1 MIEITFG
8 QGYLCCGCGIRFRDR
23 DTAYRYKNSCLCRGC
38 NEKLRRFDGSRMILG
53 EYYGEHTYSPFY
65 YDGLYRD
72 IFVSFKFSGN
82 TAYGHLLG
90 MAVADGIGDIAE
102 LRTYDCITAVPL
114 SKERMNTRGFNQSK
128 VIADYISQRLELPY
142 EELLLRV
149 KHCAAQSSSDVVSRA
164 QNVKDAFAA
173 KGGAYGKRIIL
184 VDDVHT
190 TGSTLMECTNTLLS
204 AGAAYVCR
212 LTAAYVYHKK
222 RQRLF

>member
-1 MIEITFG
+1 
-8 QGYLCCGCGIRFRDR
+8 
-23 DTAYRYKNSCLCRGC
+23 
-38 NEKLRRFDGSRMILG
+38 MILG

-90 MAVADGIGDIAE
+90 MAVADELGDIAE
-102 LRTYDCITAVPL
+102 LGTYDCITAVPL
-114 SKERMNTRGFNQSK
+114 SKQRMNSRGFNQSR
-128 VIADYISQRLELPY
+128 VIAEHISQRLELPY
-142 EELLLRV
+142 EELLTRV

-164 QNVKDAFAA
+164 LNVKGAFAA
-173 KGGAYGKRIIL
+173 AGSAYGKRIIL

-204 AGAAYVCR
+204 AGAEYVCR
-212 LTAAYVYHKK
+212 LTAAYVYHRK
-222 RQRLF
+222 RHKSY